1 MSVPYLPDLGMNITR
16 ANKKNIQKG
25 TAAAKKR
32 EKKKV
37 YKSLYYLI
45 FFSAESLCVGVA
57 ASNNT
62 VYMYIPGSVRCN
74 VVYLPY
80 LEVCYR
86 PGIHLSIHL
95 SRAAIFLCRFFLSFL
110 SFFSHYHH
118 YHLS

>member
-1 MSVPYLPDLGMNITR
+1 MNITR
-16 ANKKNIQKG
+16 ADKKNIKKALLQR
-25 TAAAKKR
+25 KR
-32 EKKKV
+32 EKKV
-37 YKSLYYLI
+37 CII

-86 PGIHLSIHL
+86 PGIHP
-95 SRAAIFLCRFFLSFL
+95 SRVAIFLFVKFF
-110 SFFSHYHH
+110 SFFAFFSHPHYHH
-118 YHLS
+118 YLS